1 MNGARSCIRVRFA
14 FVFSLYNI
22 LHVSLELLFHPLLS
36 CIVCRMEKRPLCHF
50 ALHPG
55 IITRTSQSS
64 AHTFAGEQYNP
75 TAGVRRLGPK

>member
-1 MNGARSCIRVRFA
+1 
-14 FVFSLYNI
+14 
-22 LHVSLELLFHPLLS
+22 
-36 CIVCRMEKRPLCHF
+36 MEKRPLCHF